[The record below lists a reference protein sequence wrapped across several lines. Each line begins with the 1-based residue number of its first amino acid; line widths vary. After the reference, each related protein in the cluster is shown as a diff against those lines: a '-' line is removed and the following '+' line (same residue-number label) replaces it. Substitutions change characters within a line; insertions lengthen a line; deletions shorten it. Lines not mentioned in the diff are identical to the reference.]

1 MLRHVVCDLVNNEM
15 IQTNIQTLL
24 TIMRQQIFFIAW
36 YSLIRE
42 KVRGNTASK
51 LFPATR
57 NDNQNKMRQSRE

>member
-24 TIMRQQIFFIAW
+24 TIMRQQRFFIAW
-36 YSLIRE
+36 YILIRE
-42 KVRGNTASK
+42 KVRGNTVSK

-57 NDNQNKMRQSRE
+57 NDNQNQMRQSR